1 MYSSITKR
9 ISTLVNCAWGSWDT
23 WATCSK
29 TCGGGL
35 QVRTRKVD
43 THEEN
48 GGTACSGL
56 SSEQQNCN
64 TGTCPAG
71 NDYNFAIDAMWRQA
85 LPSNT
90 GI

>member
-1 MYSSITKR
+1 M
-9 ISTLVNCAWGSWDT
+9 
-23 WATCSK
+23 
-29 TCGGGL
+29 
-35 QVRTRKVD
+35 D

-71 NDYNFAIDAMWRQA
+71 TDYYYAIHFNVTKLVRIDEIV
-85 LPSNT
+85 S
-90 GI
+90 

>member
-1 MYSSITKR
+1 MKCPYP
-9 ISTLVNCAWGSWDT
+9 VACVWGTWDT

-29 TCGGGL
+29 TCGGGV

-48 GGTACSGL
+48 GGAACSGL
-56 SSEQQNCN
+56 STEQQDCS

-71 NDYNFAIDAMWRQA
+71 MTLSYTF
-85 LPSNT
+85 S
-90 GI
+90 

>member
-1 MYSSITKR
+1 M
-9 ISTLVNCAWGSWDT
+9 NCAWGTWDT

-29 TCGGGL
+29 TCGGGV

-43 THEEN
+43 THAEN

-56 SSEQQNCN
+56 SSEQQSCS

-71 NDYNFAIDAMWRQA
+71 NIDIILYSIMDRDKYVYAYS
-85 LPSNT
+85 L
-90 GI
+90 I